1 MIRLVLFDWDGPLYK
16 SFRPNSEALDEM
28 LAHFGVQ
35 PFGEANWKKL
45 YSRPDYMSL
54 YRELGIAQSR
64 EEIWRVYEEKL
75 RQKPLAPLCDHVEDT
90 LRWLHER
97 KITVIIVSMALPS
110 IIESVLEKYNLKK
123 YVSRIY
129 AGLDHA
135 QKLDTIKNLIQEF
148 APTKPEEVIFVDD
161 SPYFIKEAEKFG
173 CTAMAFLEGYHGREE
188 FLGVRH
194 DFAISSLDSIQ
205 RYINYL
211 NRKQSG
217 ELDPQ
222 SKRIL
227 LT

>member
-16 SFRPNSEALDEM
+16 SFRVNSEALDEV
-28 LAHFGVQ
+28 LQHFGLQ
-35 PFGEANWKKL
+35 PFGEENWHKL
-45 YSRPDYMSL
+45 YVPDYMAM
-54 YRELGIAQSR
+54 YRQMGLA
-64 EEIWRVYEEKL
+64 EEIGRPEVCKVYEEKL
-75 RQKPLAPLCDHVEDT
+75 RQKPFAPLCDHVEDT

-97 KITVIIVSMALPS
+97 KITVIIVSMALPG
-110 IIESVLEKYNLKK
+110 IIEEVLEKYNLKR

-129 AGLDHA
+129 AGMEHA
-135 QKLDTIKNLIQEF
+135 QKLEIIGNLVQEF
-148 APTKPEEVIFVDD
+148 APTKPKEAIYVDD
-161 SPYFIKEAEKFG
+161 SPHFIKEAEKFG

-217 ELDPQ
+217 EL
-222 SKRIL
+222 K
-227 LT
+227 